1 MKGDN
6 LMFQEDINRLSEINK
21 HLEEQIK
28 EERNRNLELAKDNER
43 LLQENMQ
50 FKKDINNLCLDIKN
64 NKISNNTFEE
74 TFKQKIEAESKIK
87 DLIYNL
93 NQLNEEK
100 NKFEADNR
108 IIVERYNEL
117 EKEYDKLKND
127 CCLMKNNYDNQVSL
141 IDKKITSLSSE
152 VEILQKQ
159 NINLRNN
166 DEKIRNDYT
175 NLLEEKNQ
183 LSNLLTEQ
191 KSKND
196 ILNIQME
203 DIKKNFEM
211 LLKEK
216 EMEELIR
223 QKEMEERRLKN
234 ESKSKLINELQNR
247 IQNYRTERLKKKD

>member
-1 MKGDN
+1 
-6 LMFQEDINRLSEINK
+6 
-21 HLEEQIK
+21 
-28 EERNRNLELAKDNER
+28 
-43 LLQENMQ
+43 
-50 FKKDINNLCLDIKN
+50 
-64 NKISNNTFEE
+64 
-74 TFKQKIEAESKIK
+74 
-87 DLIYNL
+87 
-93 NQLNEEK
+93 
-100 NKFEADNR
+100 
-108 IIVERYNEL
+108 
-117 EKEYDKLKND
+117 
-127 CCLMKNNYDNQVSL
+127 MKNNYDNQVSL

-152 VEILQKQ
+152 IEILQKQ

-196 ILNIQME
+196 LLNMQME

-211 LLKEK
+211 LLKER

-223 QKEMEERRLKN
+223 QKEMEEKRLKN

>member
-1 MKGDN
+1 
-6 LMFQEDINRLSEINK
+6 
-21 HLEEQIK
+21 
-28 EERNRNLELAKDNER
+28 
-43 LLQENMQ
+43 
-50 FKKDINNLCLDIKN
+50 
-64 NKISNNTFEE
+64 
-74 TFKQKIEAESKIK
+74 
-87 DLIYNL
+87 
-93 NQLNEEK
+93 
-100 NKFEADNR
+100 
-108 IIVERYNEL
+108 
-117 EKEYDKLKND
+117 
-127 CCLMKNNYDNQVSL
+127 MKNNYDNQVSL

-152 VEILQKQ
+152 IEILQKQ

-196 ILNIQME
+196 ILNMQME

-211 LLKEK
+211 LLKER

-223 QKEMEERRLKN
+223 QKEMEEKRLKN